1 MLKEPTQYRAC
12 IAIHTSLIIQLLL
25 LGGDSLCWLW
35 RQRSSHYRYTCSF
48 NLHVTHTNLLL
59 SLILSVGP
67 LCEYTENSGSEVI
80 RQTCNTY
87 DVYMSS
93 LNFTCQPG
101 QPGRLVWTPNDS
113 TPDVMHYQVL
123 NIIEYNI
130 AGLMPISME
139 TPTKLIKVKLNF
151 SCPILLLQL

>member
-1 MLKEPTQYRAC
+1 MLALTAVIK
-12 IAIHTSLIIQLLL
+12 SLQVHQEL
-25 LGGDSLCWLW
+25 
-35 RQRSSHYRYTCSF
+35 
-48 NLHVTHTNLLL
+48 LLL
-59 SLILSVGP
+59 SLLLSFIPSVGP

-113 TPDVMHYQVL
+113 TPDVVYYQVL

-130 AGLMPISME
+130 SIVYIIFYAYLCIV
-139 TPTKLIKVKLNF
+139 LH
-151 SCPILLLQL
+151 ILYIILYT